1 MDDDIDGVADGEWR
15 YDIRLLRG
23 VAGKAVVG
31 VIGDDGPEAAL
42 DRGLI
47 LRGEEAALLAWANR
61 RSAMAVQQ
69 NASVVFI
76 QILPKHY
83 PDMWLPR
90 VELFVRC
97 SSVNRTN

>member
-69 NASVVFI
+69 VVTRRSCLYKYYLSITRTCGCHVLSCLFAV
-76 QILPKHY
+76 
-83 PDMWLPR
+83 R
-90 VELFVRC
+90 V
-97 SSVNRTN
+97 